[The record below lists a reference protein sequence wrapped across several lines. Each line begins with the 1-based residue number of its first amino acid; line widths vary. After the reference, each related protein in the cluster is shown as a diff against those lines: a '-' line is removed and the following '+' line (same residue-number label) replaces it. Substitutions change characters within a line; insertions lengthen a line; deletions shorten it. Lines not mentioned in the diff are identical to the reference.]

1 MDPTQPDKDKR
12 TIKRCVGVIVCE
24 TPGCVR
30 EGTDL
35 APGSTI
41 KRTEEHIAEKV
52 CHSCKKPQ
60 KYVVKKLR
68 ADTAEK
74 VTRAIN
80 MSAGATTSEL
90 YAGMS
95 KRTVNLPDI
104 QALDI
109 SLYNKGKLKYI
120 HQKAQV
126 AAETEAKEKDE
137 DDREEDGDQV
147 PKKVTKPPKH
157 EGSVEDILRL
167 RKDYPNYIRCFSF
180 YDDIAIIT
188 IWPPTLGPYL
198 NLSAFP
204 LVTDTTF
211 SVFGE
216 EGWYLCTSVIMSAFH
231 CSHVVAFA
239 AVINGQTAR
248 HFEYYFQELFR
259 QYAIDFNDPN
269 AFLGVLMDFSQSQ
282 VSGFLE
288 AYRTETGRNDGLKY
302 IKCCNVHYRRNA
314 RRFTETYAADLGK
327 KAEKTLMRDL
337 LKELLFTDSKKRY
350 HVILKEIERLYPKKG
365 RSFAKWYNRKNV
377 RGTIFPA
384 VSTMNERLQQSL
396 VKDTNAVESFHNR
409 LYKLIHKNQK
419 ILVNLR
425 QVCHLVNHEE
435 HRFIAYQHGA
445 DPDFGVH
452 NEQRPRKR
460 TRTKK
465 YKDNGRAPDMLST
478 LTAEYASDSCGTIYS
493 DGYESGNGFQIDE
506 GDEDRAGSELEFD
519 SDKNGEQEKN
529 LLDNDEQKG
538 DDSDNDGDDET
549 EAESNPGDKK
559 NSGGKKSDEIMKH
572 LASHDTNAY
581 DEALVS
587 AYLAYDSE
595 YKSRSEGL
603 QALRQFVWDNTPY
616 DQNFCDCS
624 EFFEHF
630 VTALSDHWKLPLR
643 LATTHYTA
651 CENGHEYNHNTQYMA
666 YIHIKT
672 DLYGATRYALKKY
685 QKLEEDDNGSG
696 DSELAEAFANGLL
709 NLVTNT
715 KPKVCLHCNSPAI
728 RKTVVFDWPQFLCIQ
743 DWGPRIDGAVATNTP
758 MPVRMNIS
766 DNSKS

>member
-24 TPGCVR
+24 TPGCAR

-60 KYVVKKLR
+60 KCVVKKLR

-80 MSAGATTSEL
+80 MSAGATTSGL

-95 KRTVNLPDI
+95 KHTVNLPDI

-120 HQKAQV
+120 RQKAQV

-147 PKKVTKPPKH
+147 PKKITKPPKH

-288 AYRTETGRNDGLKY
+288 AYRTEMGRDDGLKY
-302 IKCCNVHYRRNA
+302 IKCCNVHYRQNA
-314 RRFTETYAADLGK
+314 RRFTKTYAADLGK

-396 VKDTNAVESFHNR
+396 VKDTNAV
-409 LYKLIHKNQK
+409 
-419 ILVNLR
+419 
-425 QVCHLVNHEE
+425 
-435 HRFIAYQHGA
+435 
-445 DPDFGVH
+445 
-452 NEQRPRKR
+452 
-460 TRTKK
+460 
-465 YKDNGRAPDMLST
+465 
-478 LTAEYASDSCGTIYS
+478 CGTIYS

-519 SDKNGEQEKN
+519 SDENGEQKKN

-581 DEALVS
+581 DEAL
-587 AYLAYDSE
+587 
-595 YKSRSEGL
+595 
-603 QALRQFVWDNTPY
+603 
-616 DQNFCDCS
+616 NFCDCS

-630 VTALSDHWKLPLR
+630 VTALSDHWKLPLC
-643 LATTHYTA
+643 LATTRYTA

-666 YIHIKT
+666 YIHIKM

-728 RKTVVFDWPQFLCIQ
+728 RKTVVFD
-743 DWGPRIDGAVATNTP
+743 
-758 MPVRMNIS
+758 
-766 DNSKS
+766 